1 MAATK
6 PPPKIQKESI
16 WRTLP
21 RACFGLIA
29 AVVLDVVAMLGY
41 ATLLLM
47 DGASPSAFYFAAVVL
62 TGAFILVFF
71 TMSAVL
77 SENTI
82 ELLATVCVGTCVTIM
97 VFWLRLGG
105 GNLDQVQRTTERGGM
120 MDDLFPDPAQKQFV
134 LTLGA
139 LATQGTIQVAFV
151 VFGYLSYK
159 DFGWRIF
166 KLFGTD
172 LGMRQVY
179 ETYLWFK
186 ALLKMDALLAGLNVA
201 AGFAF
206 FYFKEGESWRVVMIV
221 GVGANLLWVCLAFA
235 AVKLEKSLLVRV
247 LMPPALLMPGYLA
260 YKAYTIFYNEQ
271 LLKGTEAYTGVYED
285 VWESPIYMTIFMTIS
300 VRLCLK
306 EFNAK
311 FLCYAAL
318 PVAAIRSGYRSV
330 PLRDRNGCLVAFSS
344 LFCHFRS
351 SHTHLPPELKAQ
363 FHRYH
368 DQKKRASSPEGRR
381 STESAQSAGV
391 GTATPVS
398 SAKKSKRAEKA
409 AAALMA

>member
-1 MAATK
+1 MATK

-139 LATQGTIQVAFV
+139 LATQGTIQLAFV

-221 GVGANLLWVCLAFA
+221 GVGSPEASRNSTRSSFA
-235 AVKLEKSLLVRV
+235 TPPFPSLRSAQAIGQYRCAIATAASSRSLLSSATSDRRTPTCRPSSRRNSTATTIRRSERRRPRGVVR
-247 LMPPALLMPGYLA
+247 P
-260 YKAYTIFYNEQ
+260 
-271 LLKGTEAYTGVYED
+271 
-285 VWESPIYMTIFMTIS
+285 S
-300 VRLCLK
+300 R
-306 EFNAK
+306 
-311 FLCYAAL
+311 
-318 PVAAIRSGYRSV
+318 RS
-330 PLRDRNGCLVAFSS
+330 L
-344 LFCHFRS
+344 
-351 SHTHLPPELKAQ
+351 
-363 FHRYH
+363 
-368 DQKKRASSPEGRR
+368 RASAPRR
-381 STESAQSAGV
+381 PSRPPRSRSE
-391 GTATPVS
+391 P
-398 SAKKSKRAEKA
+398 KRRRPR
-409 AAALMA
+409 

>member
-1 MAATK
+1 MATK

-139 LATQGTIQVAFV
+139 LATQGTIQIAFV

-186 ALLKMDALLAGLNVA
+186 ALPLPRPEEASVVA
-201 AGFAF
+201 RGASFD
-206 FYFKEGESWRVVMIV
+206 R
-221 GVGANLLWVCLAFA
+221 VGAVCGRRHRDAR
-235 AVKLEKSLLVRV
+235 LVRQEV
-247 LMPPALLMPGYLA
+247 EASR
-260 YKAYTIFYNEQ
+260 
-271 LLKGTEAYTGVYED
+271 KG
-285 VWESPIYMTIFMTIS
+285 
-300 VRLCLK
+300 
-306 EFNAK
+306 
-311 FLCYAAL
+311 
-318 PVAAIRSGYRSV
+318 
-330 PLRDRNGCLVAFSS
+330 
-344 LFCHFRS
+344 
-351 SHTHLPPELKAQ
+351 
-363 FHRYH
+363 
-368 DQKKRASSPEGRR
+368 GRR
-381 STESAQSAGV
+381 ADGV
-391 GTATPVS
+391 SVS
-398 SAKKSKRAEKA
+398 GER
-409 AAALMA
+409 

>member
-139 LATQGTIQVAFV
+139 LATQGTVQLAFV

-172 LGMRQVY
+172 LGMRRR
-179 ETYLWFK
+179 
-186 ALLKMDALLAGLNVA
+186 LKRRRKGAPPSSVSPPTKPTSRLPTSARRRR
-201 AGFAF
+201 
-206 FYFKEGESWRVVMIV
+206 WR
-221 GVGANLLWVCLAFA
+221 
-235 AVKLEKSLLVRV
+235 
-247 LMPPALLMPGYLA
+247 
-260 YKAYTIFYNEQ
+260 
-271 LLKGTEAYTGVYED
+271 
-285 VWESPIYMTIFMTIS
+285 
-300 VRLCLK
+300 
-306 EFNAK
+306 
-311 FLCYAAL
+311 
-318 PVAAIRSGYRSV
+318 
-330 PLRDRNGCLVAFSS
+330 
-344 LFCHFRS
+344 
-351 SHTHLPPELKAQ
+351 
-363 FHRYH
+363 
-368 DQKKRASSPEGRR
+368 KR
-381 STESAQSAGV
+381 
-391 GTATPVS
+391 
-398 SAKKSKRAEKA
+398 
-409 AAALMA
+409 

>member
-139 LATQGTIQVAFV
+139 LATQGTIQIAFV

-179 ETYLWFK
+179 ETYL
-186 ALLKMDALLAGLNVA
+186 
-201 AGFAF
+201 
-206 FYFKEGESWRVVMIV
+206 
-221 GVGANLLWVCLAFA
+221 
-235 AVKLEKSLLVRV
+235 
-247 LMPPALLMPGYLA
+247 
-260 YKAYTIFYNEQ
+260 
-271 LLKGTEAYTGVYED
+271 
-285 VWESPIYMTIFMTIS
+285 
-300 VRLCLK
+300 
-306 EFNAK
+306 
-311 FLCYAAL
+311 
-318 PVAAIRSGYRSV
+318 AIRSGYRSV

>member
-1 MAATK
+1 M
-6 PPPKIQKESI
+6 
-16 WRTLP
+16 
-21 RACFGLIA
+21 
-29 AVVLDVVAMLGY
+29 
-41 ATLLLM
+41 
-47 DGASPSAFYFAAVVL
+47 
-62 TGAFILVFF
+62 
-71 TMSAVL
+71 
-77 SENTI
+77 
-82 ELLATVCVGTCVTIM
+82 
-97 VFWLRLGG
+97 
-105 GNLDQVQRTTERGGM
+105 
-120 MDDLFPDPAQKQFV
+120 

-139 LATQGTIQVAFV
+139 LATQGTIQISFF

-271 LLKGTEAYTGVYED
+271 LLKGNYVGAVNSYTGAIKVDPNNHVLYSNRANAYTRL
-285 VWESPIYMTIFMTIS
+285 ESF
-300 VRLCLK
+300 K
-306 EFNAK
+306 E
-311 FLCYAAL
+311 
-318 PVAAIRSGYRSV
+318 PQ
-330 PLRDRNGCLVAFSS
+330 P
-344 LFCHFRS
+344 
-351 SHTHLPPELKAQ
+351 
-363 FHRYH
+363 
-368 DQKKRASSPEGRR
+368 
-381 STESAQSAGV
+381 
-391 GTATPVS
+391 
-398 SAKKSKRAEKA
+398 
-409 AAALMA
+409 

>member
-1 MAATK
+1 MVGTTRPSDDARRRRVDDISYGHGGGTARASSSQQLVATLATWSNLLPPRTLSCSSRNLGRTMAATK

-77 SENTI
+77 RRTTI

-139 LATQGTIQVAFV
+139 LATQGTIQIAFV

-271 LLKGTEAYTGVYED
+271 AARTVAYTGTVADLHDDRRD
-285 VWESPIYMTIFMTIS
+285 VL
-300 VRLCLK
+300 RRC
-306 EFNAK
+306 
-311 FLCYAAL
+311 
-318 PVAAIRSGYRSV
+318 R
-330 PLRDRNGCLVAFSS
+330 LRDGTEQRNFGGSRGSRC
-344 LFCHFRS
+344 RS
-351 SHTHLPPELKAQ
+351 NAAPPRTTQ
-363 FHRYH
+363 WT
-368 DQKKRASSPEGRR
+368 
-381 STESAQSAGV
+381 STTRWCEQ
-391 GTATPVS
+391 
-398 SAKKSKRAEKA
+398 RWR
-409 AAALMA
+409 

>member
-139 LATQGTIQVAFV
+139 LATQGTIQIAFV

-300 VRLCLK
+300 VRLCLLYMMHRSQRNFARHSLKGFSMHK
-306 EFNAK
+306 EFELPPRLRLAMPK
-311 FLCYAAL
+311 EQAEGIKAMVRGSMMIATMEVFQTHIGDGEGFERRMAEQERAIAEEEGWDIDDQLYMCDRL
-318 PVAAIRSGYRSV
+318 PVIA
-330 PLRDRNGCLVAFSS
+330 N
-344 LFCHFRS
+344 
-351 SHTHLPPELKAQ
+351 
-363 FHRYH
+363 
-368 DQKKRASSPEGRR
+368 
-381 STESAQSAGV
+381 
-391 GTATPVS
+391 
-398 SAKKSKRAEKA
+398 
-409 AAALMA
+409 